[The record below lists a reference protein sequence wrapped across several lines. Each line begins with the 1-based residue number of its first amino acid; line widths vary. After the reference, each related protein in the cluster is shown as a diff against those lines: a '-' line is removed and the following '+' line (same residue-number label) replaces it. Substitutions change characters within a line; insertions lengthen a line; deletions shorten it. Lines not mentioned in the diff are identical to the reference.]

1 MKVAMRAGASTTPA
15 PWKKEVCHGEC
26 KPKGIVE
33 GGHEVPC
40 HKQRDD
46 VKIYML
52 KSGSPRL
59 LGCWQPDLYLKNRI
73 WKDSS
78 LEKLTGPKGMFKL
91 ILKRL
96 VQLWVAWVGHPR
108 QTVQLV
114 QIHSHEGVWQVSG
127 AARASACLTNGVH
140 GVKSE
145 KWCGQVQVHP
155 LKASKLRRGH
165 CMLFIHKKGI
175 STEEWHDQI

>member
-1 MKVAMRAGASTTPA
+1 MFMKVAMRAGASTTPA

-73 WKDSS
+73 
-78 LEKLTGPKGMFKL
+78 
-91 ILKRL
+91 
-96 VQLWVAWVGHPR
+96 
-108 QTVQLV
+108 
-114 QIHSHEGVWQVSG
+114 
-127 AARASACLTNGVH
+127 
-140 GVKSE
+140 
-145 KWCGQVQVHP
+145 
-155 LKASKLRRGH
+155 
-165 CMLFIHKKGI
+165 
-175 STEEWHDQI
+175 